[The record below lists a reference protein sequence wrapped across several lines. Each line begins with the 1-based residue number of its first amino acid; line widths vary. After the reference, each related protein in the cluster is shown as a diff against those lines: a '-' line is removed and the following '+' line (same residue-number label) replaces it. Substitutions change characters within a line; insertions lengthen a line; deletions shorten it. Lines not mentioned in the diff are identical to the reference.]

1 MAYCFN
7 IIILKQKKTMPIYFI
22 QEKLNNIIVVRTVY
36 SENILLN
43 CLCCVYMQLED
54 QQTLEEAIT
63 MATAAIQH
71 SGLTSD
77 Q

>member
-1 MAYCFN
+1 
-7 IIILKQKKTMPIYFI
+7 MPIYFI
-22 QEKLNNIIVVRTVY
+22 QEKLNNIIVVCTVY